1 MLFIQCKGTHLFTNG
16 VWNVGN
22 DISYGLKC
30 IFYNIVQELSSNT
43 MKQPHLCLPFGVRI
57 VINVVGFVE
66 FYGRLC
72 SLFYWIYFT
81 VQLKKTLES

>member
-1 MLFIQCKGTHLFTNG
+1 MLFIQCKGAHLFTNG

-30 IFYNIVQELSSNT
+30 IFYNMFAIR
-43 MKQPHLCLPFGVRI
+43 CRI
-57 VINVVGFVE
+57 AINVVGFVE

-72 SLFYWIYFT
+72 SLFHWIYFT